1 MNFNYL
7 ESFPLP
13 ESILPYRLKELLKPV
28 GLSPDLRVEV
38 ACMQETDLF
47 GENAEHL
54 HLQMAVVPEDNEGP
68 IEVLRE
74 ASEGV
79 VAYSVPF
86 GEEKGVSAQFN
97 PSISGYDYIIA
108 AWGDASF
115 YTFSLAEKVWMTLGL
130 TPRCIGNDKQRLIY
144 DALSIPEFDIV
155 EGEVS
160 SEYQWHLKRNVS
172 WKMSNE
178 YLRRYLWL
186 RGAIGVRV
194 FFYQVQLED
203 TPSFRKVMKGSTHV
217 VLKPTSGPQWYELD
231 LREHKGGI
239 LLQLWASV
247 EAVQPELCEEQD
259 AEALIWLDGDKP
271 MTYARANVIRDNRCV
286 YLDDR
291 FLEKYEQSNFYDT
304 TPVKINGRWLCS
316 PSYKGQWSFTDCYR
330 IGRNLVRV
338 EMRELY
344 KPKPSREIVHLHNY
358 VITQDVVEKL
368 DFNEEH
374 IVIKVEKLLLAFLRL
389 GKGLSALG
397 EAVGQL
403 YSLEELTG
411 FDQLELDSNG
421 WLHYPALSRLAQ
433 VAPLNMTQQMF
444 LARCKSIHEILQKIP
459 NGFLKSLLRH
469 SGCPNS
475 EIKGLGS
482 LKLLQSLLNILETLN
497 TEHESLDCFKSENA
511 PVKWKERNDK
521 LASLFLNN
529 ELRIAD
535 AHDAIKKCIDA
546 LQELGFDTANLS
558 VGYGKALDFVLDE
571 VSGSISHIADQLEL
585 LLERQ

>member
-1 MNFNYL
+1 MTL
-7 ESFPLP
+7 PEPFPLP
-13 ESILPYRLKELLKPV
+13 VESLPIRLRELLKPI
-28 GLSPDLRVEV
+28 GTAPDLRVEV
-38 ACMQETDLF
+38 ACMQESDMY
-47 GENAEHL
+47 GSNAEHL
-54 HLQMAVVPEDNEGP
+54 HLQMAVVPEENYEP
-68 IEVLRE
+68 VEILSE
-74 ASEGV
+74 AGDGV
-79 VAYSVPF
+79 VAFSVPT
-86 GEEKGVSAQFN
+86 GDEKGCSTNFT
-97 PSISGYDYIIA
+97 PSISGHDYVVA
-108 AWGDASF
+108 SWGDSSF
-115 YTFSLAEKVWMTLGL
+115 YTFCLAEKVWMTLGL
-130 TPRCIGNDKQRLIY
+130 TPRCIGNDKQRLVY
-144 DALSIPEFDIV
+144 DALNIPEFDIV

-160 SEYQWHLKRNVS
+160 SEYQWNLKRNVC

-194 FFYQVQLED
+194 FFYEAQLED
-203 TPSFRKVMKGSTHV
+203 TPSLREALNGSTHV

-231 LREHKGGI
+231 LREHKDGI

-259 AEALIWLDGDKP
+259 AEALIWSEGGEP
-271 MTYARANVIRDNRCV
+271 MTYARANAIRDNRCV

-291 FLEKYEQSNFYDT
+291 FLEKYEQSSFYDT
-304 TPVKINGRWLCS
+304 TPVKMYGRWLCS
-316 PSYKGQWSFTDCYR
+316 PSYKGQWSFTDCRR
-330 IGRNLVRV
+330 IGRNLIRV

-344 KPKPSREIVHLHNY
+344 KPKPGREIVHSHNY
-358 VITQDVVEKL
+358 VVNPNVVEKS

-374 IVIKVEKLLLAFLRL
+374 IVIKVEKLLSALLRF

-397 EAVGQL
+397 ETVGQL
-403 YSLEELTG
+403 YSAEELTG
-411 FDQLELDSNG
+411 FDQVELDSNG

-444 LARCKSIHEILQKIP
+444 LSRCKNIHEMLQKIP

-469 SGCPNS
+469 AGCPNA

-482 LKLLQSLLNILETLN
+482 LKLLQSLLNILEALN
-497 TEHESLDCFKSENA
+497 TEHESVDCFKSENA

-521 LASLFLNN
+521 LAPLFLNN

-546 LQELGFDTANLS
+546 LQGLGFDTASLS
-558 VGYGKALDFVLDE
+558 VGYGRALDFVLDE
-571 VSGSISHIADQLEL
+571 ISEAISHVADQLEL
-585 LLERQ
+585 LLER